1 MCRTKRVHATIE
13 SDVSRYIAVGTI
25 RSTTQSTQSDT
36 LASRE
41 VETRPA
47 FFFAYRC
54 TGTILV
60 LRRGKC
66 TNGDERSCISS
77 SPRDVGDDR
86 MYISGTTLHPTG
98 ADYTRIASRHCSP
111 DASVR
116 NGCVCARHTHGIAS
130 TVCAHPPPYV
140 YDAVGRSWTLV
151 PPCACRMTFS
161 RKRPASACRVGDP
174 VSTTVSIK
182 QK

>member
-54 TGTILV
+54 TGTIYVQMATKGVVFRRRHVTSETIVCTSAALLYIQRELTTLV
-60 LRRGKC
+60 LPPDTAPPTLQC
-66 TNGDERSCISS
+66 
-77 SPRDVGDDR
+77 
-86 MYISGTTLHPTG
+86 GTAAFVHDIPMGSHRLYVHIRLRT
-98 ADYTRIASRHCSP
+98 YTMQL
-111 DASVR
+111 V
-116 NGCVCARHTHGIAS
+116 VHGLWS
-130 TVCAHPPPYV
+130 L
-140 YDAVGRSWTLV
+140 LV
-151 PPCACRMTFS
+151 HAE
-161 RKRPASACRVGDP
+161 
-174 VSTTVSIK
+174 
-182 QK
+182 